1 MRGKDKP
8 YAFAPKPGAKHV
20 SQILKDIKVPLDATI
35 EEVLERYTPDYSS
48 YRVLKKSI
56 DARRRHELHEVYTL
70 EVFDKNETPHQN
82 TYPIEKINFNG
93 PRPIIVGA
101 GPAGLFAALRLIER
115 GIPCLLLER
124 GSPTEK
130 RIFKINKFWRYGDF
144 DPEDNVCFGEG
155 GAGFFSDGKLVT
167 RIKSDEIP
175 YVLHRLVQFGAPD
188 EIQYLSNPH
197 VGSDKIRRIMP
208 KMRKHLSENGC
219 EILFN
224 TRVTELLCEQNK
236 VVGVKTQDGTVYTSN
251 HIVLA
256 SGHSATDML
265 YHLHDLGIQ
274 LEGKSFAMG
283 LRVEHPQSFINH
295 TQYRTFSE
303 HPKLKSA
310 NYKLTY
316 NTGNGVGI
324 YSFCM
329 CPGGYV
335 LSSGTEADG
344 IVCNGMSNYN
354 RNGKFA
360 NSAIVVTIDHQKLFG
375 DDLFGGMKLRRELEQ
390 KCFQAV
396 QNAGGTKEIPVQT
409 TESFIKNKTGI
420 ALETSSPSGAVSV
433 DFNKILPDYILK
445 PLKEGLKDFDKKM
458 PGFISEESQLHGVE
472 SRTSCPIRI
481 PRNKETLESVSHKQ
495 FYPAGEGA
503 GYAGGITS
511 AAVDGI
517 RIAEAIVKSL

>member
-1 MRGKDKP
+1 M
-8 YAFAPKPGAKHV
+8 FPKIGALAV
-20 SQILKDIKVPLDATI
+20 SQILKDVKVPLDSSL
-35 EEVLERYTPDYSS
+35 EEVLMRYEYSS
-48 YRVLKKSI
+48 YRVLKKSV
-56 DARRRHELHEVYTL
+56 DARRRHEIHEVYTVEL
-70 EVFDKNETPHQN
+70 FAPNETPTPHAF
-82 TYPIEKINFNG
+82 PITPVPYKG
-93 PRPIIVGA
+93 QKPIIIGA
-101 GPAGLFAALRLIER
+101 GPAGLFCALRLTER
-115 GIPCLLLER
+115 GIPCILIER
-124 GSPTEK
+124 GSATEK

-155 GAGFFSDGKLVT
+155 GAGFFSDGKLIT

-175 YVLHRLVQFGAPD
+175 YVMHRLVQFGAPD

-208 KMRKHLSENGC
+208 KMREYLAVKGC
-219 EILFN
+219 DIRFN
-224 TRVTELLCEQNK
+224 TKVDKLLVQNDAVTGVQLHTGEQLH
-236 VVGVKTQDGTVYTSN
+236 SN

-256 SGHSATDML
+256 TGHSATDIL
-265 YHLHDLGIQ
+265 YHLNDAGIK

-283 LRVEHPQSFINH
+283 LRVEHEQSFINH
-295 TQYRTFSE
+295 TQYRAFSE

-316 NTGNGVGI
+316 NTDDGIGI

-360 NSAIVVTIDHQKLFG
+360 NSAIVVTIDHNKLFG
-375 DDLFGGMKLRRELEQ
+375 NDLFGGLKLRRELEQ
-390 KCFQAV
+390 KCFQEIKK
-396 QNAGGTKEIPVQT
+396 QGGTKEIPVQT
-409 TESFIKNKTGI
+409 TEDFMKNKKGK
-420 ALETSSPSGAVSV
+420 ALATSSPSGALPVN
-433 DFNKILPDYILK
+433 FNSILPNFILE
-445 PLKEGLKDFDKKM
+445 PLKEGLKNFDSKM
-458 PGFISEESQLHGVE
+458 PGFISQNSQLHGIE
-472 SRTSCPIRI
+472 SRTSCPIRV
-481 PRNKETLESVSHKQ
+481 PRDSETLQSVSHKNL
-495 FYPAGEGA
+495 YPAGEGA

-517 RIAEAIVKSL
+517 RIAEAIVRASI